1 MSAPNFAELFIAH
14 TGNVSSKWGHYLEV
28 YERCFAP
35 YRNRPCKILEI
46 GVQNGGSLQLYQKYF
61 PLAEKIVGVDIDPKC
76 KRVESGNIFV
86 EIGSQA
92 DRDFLADVSDMHGP
106 FDIIIDDGSHI
117 FDHQIASFETLFPR
131 ASSTA
136 VYIVEDTHTSY
147 LPDFDG
153 GVRKPD
159 TFVEYGK
166 LVLDQVNAPFFADA
180 SSKSAWLADHLYSVS
195 FYDSMVV
202 FEKRPK
208 AAPFVLAIG
217 SEGHRQVPSFQ
228 DLAYFR
234 KKRSLL

>member
-1 MSAPNFAELFIAH
+1 MSTPTFAELFLAH
-14 TGNVSSKWGHYLEV
+14 TGNVSSKWAQYLEV
-28 YERCFAP
+28 YERCFAT

-61 PLAEKIVGVDIDPKC
+61 PLAEKIVGVDVDPKC

-92 DRDFLADVSDMHGP
+92 DRDFLGDVSDMHGP
-106 FDIIIDDGSHI
+106 FDIVIDDGSHI
-117 FDHQIASFETLFPR
+117 FDHQIASFETLFPLT
-131 ASSTA
+131 SSTA

-153 GVRKPD
+153 GIRKPD
-159 TFVEYGK
+159 TFIEYGK
-166 LVLDQVNAPFFADA
+166 RVLDQVNAPFFAD
-180 SSKSAWLADHLYSVS
+180 SNGKTAWLADHLYSVS

-234 KKRSLL
+234 KKRSML